1 MSGVFSSVCLTWTTI
16 SFPPPRPPAF
26 LGSLR
31 LVLKLKLNF
40 VVTKLNAYKGKVDKV
55 NERNNVTDM
64 FFS

>member
-1 MSGVFSSVCLTWTTI
+1 MSGVFSSVCLTRTTI
-16 SFPPPRPPAF
+16 SSPHPPAF